1 MITLSW
7 VGFRVPSSDVH
18 YLSLIYFQTSSSCR
32 KIVIQLF
39 FVHAKQVHTVKVF
52 LLLYTLTCN
61 SIGIFLLEHGQRGDD
76 ETEGGDDHKQ
86 AGHYR
91 HHLGK
96 QSFQN
101 YFRDGAVETVKNR
114 TGRTLPPPTGK
125 QFFQKYSTDGA
136 VKAVKNKAG
145 RTPKPPPGK

>member
-1 MITLSW
+1 MITLLW

-76 ETEGGDDHKQ
+76 ETEGGDDHKH
-86 AGHYR
+86 AGHHR
-91 HHLGK
+91 HRLEHRTLK
-96 QSFQN
+96 TRQSRTPSFQKWRN
-101 YFRDGAVETVKNR
+101 LEIQIR
-114 TGRTLPPPTGK
+114 T
-125 QFFQKYSTDGA
+125 STA
-136 VKAVKNKAG
+136 
-145 RTPKPPPGK
+145 